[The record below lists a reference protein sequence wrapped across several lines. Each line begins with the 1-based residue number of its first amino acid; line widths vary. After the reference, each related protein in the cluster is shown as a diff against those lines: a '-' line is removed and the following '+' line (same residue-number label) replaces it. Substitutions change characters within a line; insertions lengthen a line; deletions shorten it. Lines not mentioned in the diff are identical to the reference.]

1 MLEIEGK
8 LVCETLDELLDP
20 NYSAVLAI
28 DIQND
33 FMRPEGKIA
42 QAGNDISALQAILP
56 ACGRFINEARSLGVL
71 IVHVQVLTLPDGLSD
86 SPAMLRAKKVISGT
100 VDFAMEG

>member
-1 MLEIEGK
+1 MLEIYGK
-8 LVCETLDELLDP
+8 QVCETLDEVLEPSRCALL
-20 NYSAVLAI
+20 AV

-56 ACGRFINEARSLGVL
+56 RCADFIDRARELGVL
-71 IVHVQVLTLPDGLSD
+71 IVHVRVVSLPDGRSD
-86 SPAMLRAKKVISGT
+86 SPAMLRAKMIISK
-100 VDFAMEG
+100 